1 MPKRHLGEPPGVD
14 GFIFNPAINIFP
26 YILSHP
32 KFQLLGCTASEAWPS
47 DLDNGG
53 CTSRRPIRVTQD
65 TGDTDM
71 TAKPQAPSELRQ
83 HPHGIDTIIDALQD
97 LRFGSVEI
105 TVHEGRIVL
114 IERREKFRLAPP
126 E

>member
-1 MPKRHLGEPPGVD
+1 MRHGHLP
-14 GFIFNPAINIFP
+14 
-26 YILSHP
+26 
-32 KFQLLGCTASEAWPS
+32 QTTA
-47 DLDNGG
+47 DT
-53 CTSRRPIRVTQD
+53 TSRRPVRVMHD

-71 TAKPQAPSELRQ
+71 TAKPQAPSESRQ
-83 HPHGIDTIIDALQD
+83 HPHGIDTIIAALED

-114 IERREKFRLAPP
+114 IERREKFRLTKP

>member
-1 MPKRHLGEPPGVD
+1 M
-14 GFIFNPAINIFP
+14 N
-26 YILSHP
+26 
-32 KFQLLGCTASEAWPS
+32 
-47 DLDNGG
+47 
-53 CTSRRPIRVTQD
+53 
-65 TGDTDM
+65 
-71 TAKPQAPSELRQ
+71 AKPQAQSESRQ
-83 HPHGIDTIIDALQD
+83 HASGIEKILAALQD

>member
-1 MPKRHLGEPPGVD
+1 MRHGHPP
-14 GFIFNPAINIFP
+14 
-26 YILSHP
+26 
-32 KFQLLGCTASEAWPS
+32 QTTADA
-47 DLDNGG
+47 
-53 CTSRRPIRVTQD
+53 TSRRPVRVTHD

-71 TAKPQAPSELRQ
+71 TAKPQAPSESRQ
-83 HPHGIDTIIDALQD
+83 HPHGIDTIIAALQD

-114 IERREKFRLAPP
+114 IERREKFRLTKP